1 MLRKE
6 INLEVMQVTEKIYIE
21 NCDNMQLMARY
32 PDKYFSIVITDVPY
46 GLDVGNMAYLK
57 ETKTTVKQ
65 KNGTR
70 INGNKNKKV
79 YTKKDWDLEP
89 PSQQYFDEV
98 KRISKHQIIFGVE
111 YVNWEG
117 LGSGRIKW
125 NKGFAEGMSFKPYEM
140 AYCSFID
147 YVKEIDYLYA
157 GMMHGKSISEPMVQ
171 QGNKKLNEK
180 REHPTQKPI
189 LLWDLILKF
198 CIENNI
204 DISTILD
211 TNSGLCSLGLSAL
224 KFEEVEE
231 VVMCDIDEEYYEK
244 AIKRVKNHVSQ
255 LKLF

>member
-1 MLRKE
+1 M
-6 INLEVMQVTEKIYIE
+6 KITDKIE
-21 NCDNMQLMARY
+21 LTNEDNMQLMARY

-57 ETKTTVKQ
+57 ETKTTLKQ

-89 PSQQYFDEV
+89 PYQQYFDEV

-117 LGSGRIKW
+117 LGSGMIKW

-157 GMMHGKSISEPMVQ
+157 GMMQGKSISEPMVQ

-244 AIKRVKNHVSQ
+244 AIKRIKNHVSQ